1 MQDVF
6 IIGSKGIPAAYGGF
20 ETFVDKL
27 TEYHSEK
34 SNIKYHIACKSGKND
49 DFEYHNAHCFK
60 VRVPDIGSAQ
70 AVYYDLKA
78 LDYCC
83 SYIREKKIEHP
94 IVYVLACRIG
104 PWARE
109 YAGKIHGLGGK
120 LYLNPDGHD
129 SCKTKRCR

>member
-1 MQDVF
+1 MQNVF

-34 SNIKYHIACKSGKND
+34 SNIKYHIACKSGENG

-60 VRVPDIGSAQ
+60 VRVPDIGPAQ

-83 SYIREKKIEHP
+83 RYIKENDIKNITPINPKFEAYTAKKKS
-94 IVYVLACRIG
+94 VDDS
-104 PWARE
+104 
-109 YAGKIHGLGGK
+109 GK
-120 LYLNPDGHD
+120 
-129 SCKTKRCR
+129 